1 MDNLSVY
8 SRALSA
14 ADISEV
20 DLQSKEGI
28 DKWRVA
34 PPNGSDWGLVAD
46 DLSQSLTNLRNIEAY
61 YGGVGRNL
69 ERDIT
74 MQQRMTDIVDTGMIR
89 MVVPD
94 LNRLS
99 ATQAAAQVHAQLVQ
113 AMMGNRKNLMSQA
126 SLLFT
131 SALNNFDRINTSGFT
146 PARLR
151 L

>member
-1 MDNLSVY
+1 
-8 SRALSA
+8 
-14 ADISEV
+14 
-20 DLQSKEGI
+20 
-28 DKWRVA
+28 
-34 PPNGSDWGLVAD
+34 
-46 DLSQSLTNLRNIEAY
+46 
-61 YGGVGRNL
+61 
-69 ERDIT
+69 
-74 MQQRMTDIVDTGMIR
+74 MQRRMTDIVDTGMTR

-99 ATQAAAQVHAQLVQ
+99 ATQLAAQVQAQLVQ
-113 AMMGNRKNLMSQA
+113 AMMGNKKNLMSQA